1 MLFSRESTPQ
11 HRLAPGLKM
20 PPKLK
25 EFLQRWLITTAAVL
39 VASAIVSGIQYQ
51 KPLDLIAAALL
62 LGVLNAFVRPLLF
75 WLSLPLVIF
84 SLGLFMLVI
93 NALLLEFTGWL
104 LAPHFSVAGFGPAFL
119 GALIIS
125 IISLILNIL
134 TGTGRSR
141 IHFHRAV
148 PPRNPP
154 DDPGGGPVIDV

>member
-1 MLFSRESTPQ
+1 
-11 HRLAPGLKM
+11 M

-39 VASAIVSGIQYQ
+39 VASAIISGIQYQ
-51 KPLDLIAAALL
+51 KPMDLVAAALL
-62 LGVLNAFVRPLLF
+62 LGILNAFVRPLLF

-84 SLGLFMLVI
+84 SLGLFMFVI

-125 IISLILNIL
+125 IVSLILNIL

-141 IHFHRAV
+141 VHFHRV
-148 PPRNPP
+148 IPPRNPP
-154 DDPGGGPVIDV
+154 DDHGSGPVIDV